1 MPATISDRDPLRRPF
16 WSAARVRGQLV
27 VAVALTLLGA
37 LTLLAGCK
45 IDMALDTIVEPDGS
59 GSVGVRLAADKEIQ
73 DLIAQQG
80 GGEGDLFA
88 DFESGVPEGWESNSG
103 TDPDGT
109 RWVTAS
115 RAFSDLSEIQTFLEE
130 GGDQGPAE
138 SVGAREFSLT
148 QESGFLSVKT
158 VFSASWN
165 MQDALAGTGEN
176 TPPGVTPDALASI
189 FVVQNRLT
197 LPGSIKDNNADEV
210 QGNTLIWRP
219 SLSDTTKMNATSVAY
234 KWPVIA
240 GIAAVIVLL
249 VGAVVAVVVLVV
261 RRRGPAEAQGGGT
274 GDGPDGGAEQPPQA

>member
-1 MPATISDRDPLRRPF
+1 MPATISDRDARRRPF
-16 WSAARVRGQLV
+16 GSAARVRRQL
-27 VAVALTLLGA
+27 AAALALTLLGA

-59 GSVGVRLAADKEIQ
+59 GTVGVRLAADKEIQ

-88 DFESGVPEGWESNSG
+88 DFVSGVPEGWESNSG

-115 RAFSDLSEIQTFLEE
+115 RAFSDLSEIQTFLKE

-148 QESGFLSVKT
+148 QESGLLSVKT

-219 SLSDTTKMNATSVAY
+219 SLSATTEMNATSVAY
-234 KWPVIA
+234 KWPVVA

-249 VGAVVAVVVLVV
+249 VAAAVAVTVLVV
-261 RRRGPAEAQGGGT
+261 RRRGPAEAQGGG
-274 GDGPDGGAEQPPQA
+274 PDGGAEQPPQA